1 MKTIYIL
8 SLIVLFVCSAMVAI
22 SDRKLYGKKKK
33 KFPYGTWM
41 RSQEEDKD
49 PNGTKLLYR
58 PEGYDFPPARGR
70 SGFTLLKDGTFIL
83 IQPSPVD
90 GRQEKPGRW
99 TSVSPG
105 TFRISVPGSSLT
117 ELRWKV
123 KEKGL
128 LEVEMK

>member
-1 MKTIYIL
+1 MKAIYFL
-8 SLIVLFVCSAMVAI
+8 SLTVLFICCAMVTNPE
-22 SDRKLYGKKKK
+22 RKSTSKKKK

-49 PNGTKLLYR
+49 PNASWLLYR

-70 SGFTLLKDGTFIL
+70 SGFTLLKDGTFTL

-90 GRQEKPGRW
+90 GRQEKSGKW
-99 TSVSPG
+99 TMG
-105 TFRISVPGSSLT
+105 ATGLFRISVPGSSLS

>member
-1 MKTIYIL
+1 MKSIFFLLLT
-8 SLIVLFVCSAMVAI
+8 VLVVCSAMI
-22 SDRKLYGKKKK
+22 TSSDRKLYGKKKK

-49 PNGTKLLYR
+49 PDASWLLYR
-58 PEGYDFPPARGR
+58 PDSYDFPPARGR
-70 SGFTLLKDGTFIL
+70 SGFTLLKDGTFTL

-90 GRQEKPGRW
+90 GRQEKSGKWTMGAPGF
-99 TSVSPG
+99 
-105 TFRISVPGSSLT
+105 FRISVPGSSLS

-123 KEKGL
+123 KGKGL